1 MKALVVDAAGAR
13 AMMHIQELER
23 PEPKSGEIL
32 IRMHAV
38 GLNPVDYKAADWGHV
53 AWTYPHILGVDGAG
67 IVEKLGSDV
76 SRFKVGDRVYGL
88 FDHTRQGTFADY
100 AVALANTMALMP
112 PKISFEEAAAIP
124 CAGWTAYQALYKKLH
139 LTPGQKI
146 LIQAGSGGVGSF
158 AIQFAKRQGLKVLTT
173 CSKENAPYVRD
184 LGAEYVIDYRTEDLF
199 ERVMDYTDG
208 KGVHAV
214 IDTIGGPLINDNFK
228 ILCFGGAFVG
238 LVDVPD
244 IATAPMFEKALSMQM
259 QFLGGAFTMGNI
271 EAQHELAEIGSVVIK
286 MISEKEI
293 HSPLTEVLPFERIP
307 EGLERLASHRI
318 RGKIVARV

>member
-124 CAGWTAYQALYKKLH
+124 CAGWTA
-139 LTPGQKI
+139 
-146 LIQAGSGGVGSF
+146 
-158 AIQFAKRQGLKVLTT
+158 
-173 CSKENAPYVRD
+173 
-184 LGAEYVIDYRTEDLF
+184 
-199 ERVMDYTDG
+199 
-208 KGVHAV
+208 
-214 IDTIGGPLINDNFK
+214 
-228 ILCFGGAFVG
+228 
-238 LVDVPD
+238 
-244 IATAPMFEKALSMQM
+244 
-259 QFLGGAFTMGNI
+259 
-271 EAQHELAEIGSVVIK
+271 
-286 MISEKEI
+286 
-293 HSPLTEVLPFERIP
+293 
-307 EGLERLASHRI
+307 
-318 RGKIVARV
+318 